1 MVVELAF
8 CELSGCNRDFM
19 WELSLGVLPCG
30 GLRHSVAKLF
40 GKPPW
45 DGKCDALRI
54 PMVSAMCVSRL
65 PIVSAM
71 HVSRLPMVSA
81 IRVWESTHVVEAAFG
96 KCDACVEASVGK
108 CDAFFEAAVGNCD
121 VSRLPFRRWHNIN
134 LVDPASSHMLVS
146 KIKPCM
152 SQYKLLHGETANGSL
167 KQLSFI
173 WWSFITWITMVI
185 LELIHAPRP
194 DFVEGLCL
202 LGTEPT

>member
-1 MVVELAF
+1 MR
-8 CELSGCNRDFM
+8 SSR
-19 WELSLGVLPCG
+19 
-30 GLRHSVAKLF
+30 GLRSSGGF
-40 GKPPW
+40 
-45 DGKCDALRI
+45 
-54 PMVSAMCVSRL
+54 S
-65 PIVSAM
+65 
-71 HVSRLPMVSA
+71 
-81 IRVWESTHVVEAAFG
+81 
-96 KCDACVEASVGK
+96 
-108 CDAFFEAAVGNCD
+108 
-121 VSRLPFRRWHNIN
+121 N

-202 LGTEPT
+202 LDTEPTLALPCALVIHDKRTNRMASVSYTHLTLPTKRIV